1 MRGVLCALRI
11 TALKFRSRKMKK
23 RNFVTVVLL
32 ALAIAG
38 FISVD
43 AKATF
48 TVATFSDPSGDSNS
62 PLFEVDFAAMTLN
75 GGWADAETGLLL
87 NVPYSA
93 NSFTNAWFEM
103 TEVAIINTFGDTGG
117 GEIKFYADG
126 DSTTPLLDITFGSG
140 YVSRFNFGADEM
152 FVANNVI
159 FTGSE
164 IGGVLSAEEFS
175 FAFANLAKLT
185 GSDDWSDGFTATAAF
200 TSSAIPEPATIALLS
215 IGFLSLIRRK
225 R

>member
-1 MRGVLCALRI
+1 
-11 TALKFRSRKMKK
+11 MKK

-75 GGWADAETGLLL
+75 GGWADTEIGLLL

-103 TEVAIINTFGDTGG
+103 TEVAIINTFGDTG

-159 FTGSE
+159 ITGSQ

-185 GSDDWSDGFTATAAF
+185 GSSNWDDGFTATAAF
-200 TSSAIPEPATIALLS
+200 TSSAIPEPATMGLLS

-225 R
+225 K